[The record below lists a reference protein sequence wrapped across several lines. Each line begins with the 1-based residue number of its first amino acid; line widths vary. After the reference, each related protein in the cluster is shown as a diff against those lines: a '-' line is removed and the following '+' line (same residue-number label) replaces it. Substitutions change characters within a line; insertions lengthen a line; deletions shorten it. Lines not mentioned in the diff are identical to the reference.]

1 MTSRFL
7 TALAGAGL
15 ALTLAACGG
24 GETKTPAAASGPFV
38 YSFNLDVVT
47 EWDPATSYS
56 NEIIAMQNMY
66 ESLTRYDAASE
77 TVEPLLAT
85 AWKSAAGG
93 KKWTFTLRDGVQF
106 HTGRPLTAQAAKE
119 SLERT
124 IEMKGGPSYIW
135 DSVKKISA
143 PDDSTLVFDLKYA
156 APLDLI
162 SAADYGA
169 YIYDPDAKADWYAE
183 GNDAGT
189 GPYTAGE
196 WAKGAETE
204 LKLDKVD
211 GYWGGW
217 DGAHYTSVEFR
228 VTPQVTTAW
237 QQLQTG
243 DVDFVQRLNP
253 QLFEQAAQTDGIQ
266 TSSTPSFQNLL
277 ALFNTASGP
286 LADVRLRQAVQ
297 AAIDYDG
304 LVAALKGS
312 VATASGIVPEGL
324 TGYTA
329 GLEGGQDLTEATRLL
344 NEAGYGPGKKKL
356 TLSLTYAQGDD
367 DQQTFVTLLSS
378 ALKGLNVEL
387 DAKPMQWDAQWS
399 QGKAEGKRQDIFV
412 MYWYPDYPDAYSWF
426 VNVLRSA
433 DPVGFNLSY
442 LSDAKADAAIDALP
456 EQTATDR
463 DGVQSA
469 YGDLQKRLLGDL
481 AVGAPLFVQQ
491 YQRAYSD
498 AVSGY
503 TDNPAYPNVVFV
515 HDVKPAA

>member
-38 YSFNLDVVT
+38 YSFNLDIVT

-66 ESLTRYDAASE
+66 ESLTRYNAE
-77 TVEPLLAT
+77 TQKVEPLLAT
-85 AWKSAAGG
+85 DWKSSDDG
-93 KKWTFTLRDGVQF
+93 KKWTFTLRDGVEF
-106 HTGRPLTAQAAKE
+106 HTGNPLTAQAAKE

-124 IEMKGGPSYIW
+124 IAKAGGAAYIW

-143 PDDSTLVFDLKYA
+143 PDDKTLVFDLKYA

-169 YIYDPDAKADWYAE
+169 YIYDPSAKDAWYGE
-183 GNDAGT
+183 GNDSGT
-189 GPYTAGE
+189 GPFTAGE
-196 WAKGAETE
+196 WNKGAETE
-204 LKLDKVD
+204 LTLDKVD

-217 DGAHYTSVEFR
+217 EGAHYTSVEFR

-253 QLFEQAAQTDGIQ
+253 QLFEQAESTPGIE
-266 TSSTPSFQNLL
+266 TSQTPSFQNLL

-286 LADVRLRQAVQ
+286 LADVQLRKAVQ

-312 VATASGIVPEGL
+312 VTAASGIVPEGL
-324 TGYTA
+324 TGYA
-329 GLEGGQDLTEATRLL
+329 SGLEGKQDLTEATRLL
-344 NEAGYGPGKKKL
+344 NQAGYGPGKKKL

-399 QGKAEGKRQDIFV
+399 RAKAEGQRQDIFV

-426 VNVLRSA
+426 ANVLHSA
-433 DPVGFNLSY
+433 DPVSFNLTY
-442 LSDAKADAAIDALP
+442 LEDAEIDTAIDALP
-456 EQTATDR
+456 EQSATDR
-463 DGVQSA
+463 EGAQTA
-469 YGDLQKRLLGDL
+469 FTDLQNRLLGDL
-481 AVGAPLFVQQ
+481 AVAAPLFVQQ
-491 YQRAYSD
+491 YQRAYTD
-498 AVSGY
+498 DVTGY

-515 HDVKPAA
+515 HDVKPGA